1 MAMKTILKQPE
12 EKDPQRDPGEKGWAW
27 YYCGRE
33 GQLKQNCPQVSKL
46 SRLHVWSAKDHTGRD
61 CPQRCRFQALDS
73 QDNQD

>member
-61 CPQRCRFQALDS
+61 CPQRCRFQELDS